1 MNKHRKYITLLFCI
15 FFCSSILFAGAP
27 EWIERLPFA
36 EDAFFGV
43 GSGKSP
49 ELARDNA
56 LIDIRMQLNSR
67 IDAIVHSVERSD
79 AQETKVSENMERYIS
94 DSPLSGAILED
105 QYYDGNLHWAL
116 LRFKEDCGQ
125 ILMSSAII
133 RFQDELQI
141 PDEEANE
148 IIQNARLKEVLQ
160 ISRRIDELD
169 LEEYSSEDIEIL
181 LVDENL
187 VLRIINFLPD
197 MASLSGKQ
205 NAALKALGGSLF
217 QEIQEFDV
225 SSIDIVGHANPT
237 GKDNEDDE
245 LEALS
250 RQRAEILSDV
260 LTDTGMTVSSVS
272 WEGGRQ
278 TIGDPGS
285 EAGKGRNRRVEI
297 ILRFE

>member
-1 MNKHRKYITLLFCI
+1 
-15 FFCSSILFAGAP
+15 
-27 EWIERLPFA
+27 LPFA
-36 EDAFFGV
+36 DDAFFGV
-43 GSGKSP
+43 GSGTSP
-49 ELARDNA
+49 EAAREKA

-79 AQETKVSENMERYIS
+79 AQETRVSEQMERYID

-105 QYYDGNLHWAL
+105 RYFDGSRHWAL

-125 ILMSSAII
+125 ILMSSAIV

-181 LVDENL
+181 VAGEDL
-187 VLRIINFLPD
+187 VLRLINFLPD
-197 MASLSGKQ
+197 MASLSPKQ
-205 NAALKALGGSLF
+205 TAALQALGDTLF
-217 QEIQEFDV
+217 KEILAYGFT
-225 SSIDIVGHANPT
+225 SIDIVGHANPT
-237 GKDNEDDE
+237 GRGNEEAE
-245 LEALS
+245 LEELS
-250 RQRAEILSDV
+250 RQRAEILAAV
-260 LTDTGMTVSSVS
+260 LRDTGMTVTAVS

-278 TIGDPGS
+278 TIGDPES
-285 EAGKGRNRRVEI
+285 ETGKGRNRRVEI